1 MNQGMFLTALLSY
14 FVIVDP
20 VGVSLTFAVL
30 TDGKDDSY
38 CRKMALQAVSLSTI
52 IVLFFGFFGATVL
65 TKLGISIESFR
76 IAGGLLLFYTAFN
89 MITKSEVFP
98 LEGSGKGPE
107 DISVFPLSF
116 PLIAG
121 PGCLT
126 LTVLLYTE
134 AGQQAENIIALM
146 LAILLVFGLT
156 FFCFLSAHRISDF
169 IGETGNNIVKR
180 LLGVVLA
187 SLSIQF
193 IADGVMGFLN

>member
-38 CRKMALQAVSLSTI
+38 CRKMALQAVLLSTI

-134 AGQQAENIIALM
+134 NIIALV

-156 FFCFLSAHRISDF
+156 FFCFLSAHRISGF
-169 IGETGNNIVKR
+169 MGETGNNIVKR